1 MEFALRDVIPIL
13 RVYMPD
19 IMASHSNFICRQ
31 SVLSRHSR
39 AVSIMDED
47 GTVLMECSQ
56 PITVVKP
63 SHASI
68 SQCQSSNAVAKC
80 IDLKRSCSI
89 YASMK
94 LVKTCY
100 KPTEPICAV
109 ITINNRSKGSLK
121 YIHFNINQRVSYTAI
136 LGVTAYKRTLF
147 KNIDLTGVGLP
158 PSQQKILSGTSFS
171 FSPQYH
177 VPALVPS
184 FEIPDCMK
192 VDYEAK
198 LTVGRSQ
205 NEIFGEI
212 TVSYIFHT
220 FRLQA

>member
-1 MEFALRDVIPIL
+1 L
-13 RVYMPD
+13 
-19 IMASHSNFICRQ
+19 NTFICELI
-31 SVLSRHSR
+31 SLTL
-39 AVSIMDED
+39 D
-47 GTVLMECSQ
+47 G
-56 PITVVKP
+56 
-63 SHASI
+63 
-68 SQCQSSNAVAKC
+68 
-80 IDLKRSCSI
+80 
-89 YASMK
+89 
-94 LVKTCY
+94 
-100 KPTEPICAV
+100 
-109 ITINNRSKGSLK
+109 SKGSLK

-212 TVSYIFHT
+212 TMRY
-220 FRLQA
+220 RLVIKLTKMNF